1 MTTSPKKS
9 FTKSE
14 RLKSKKQIGLL
25 FKNRQS
31 TGMYPLRLFWAETDI
46 QQPLYPVKITFSVS
60 KKTFKQAVKR
70 NFYKRLMR
78 EVYRQHKHILH
89 QKLQKEKKTINILL
103 LYVGKD
109 DSNYELIEKK
119 YLLLIDEFL
128 AKLIDAK

>member
-1 MTTSPKKS
+1 
-9 FTKSE
+9 
-14 RLKSKKQIGLL
+14 
-25 FKNRQS
+25 
-31 TGMYPLRLFWAETDI
+31 
-46 QQPLYPVKITFSVS
+46 
-60 KKTFKQAVKR
+60 
-70 NFYKRLMR
+70 MR

-128 AKLIDAK
+128 AKLIDAKWK

>member
-1 MTTSPKKS
+1 M
-9 FTKSE
+9 
-14 RLKSKKQIGLL
+14 L
-25 FKNRQS
+25 
-31 TGMYPLRLFWAETDI
+31 YPLRLFWAETDI
-46 QQPLYPVKITFSVS
+46 QQPLYPAKITFSVS

>member
-1 MTTSPKKS
+1 MSLSPKKS

-25 FKNRQS
+25 FKNKQS
-31 TGMYPLRLFWAETDI
+31 IGIYPLRIFWAETDI
-46 QQPLYPVKITFSVS
+46 QQTSYPAKATFSVS
-60 KKTFKQAVKR
+60 KKTFKKAVKR

-78 EVYRQHKHILH
+78 EVYRKHKHILY
-89 QKLQKEKKTINILL
+89 QKLQKEKKTINLLL

-119 YLLLIDEFL
+119 YLLLIDEFFS
-128 AKLIDAK
+128 KLMVKK